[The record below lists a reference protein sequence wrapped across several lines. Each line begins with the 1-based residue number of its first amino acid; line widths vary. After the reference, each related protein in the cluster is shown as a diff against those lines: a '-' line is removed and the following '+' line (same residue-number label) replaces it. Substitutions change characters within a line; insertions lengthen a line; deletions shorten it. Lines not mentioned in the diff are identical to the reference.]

1 MTFKLKSSFFISFAI
16 LLLASC
22 TIEKRQHSFGYYVE
36 WNGHDFAKTQ
46 NINSETEDN
55 SVVLVQECNSN
66 DITLSAS
73 TTNEIYFE
81 NKGLIKPILKIE
93 KSKGLT
99 HNNNK
104 KENEPCDIITFKD
117 GSEKE
122 VKVIEVSQSEIK
134 YKRCN
139 DPSSPIYSVSK
150 DNVFSLKYPN
160 GEKDIF
166 NEKKTQ
172 SETSNEGQSQLI
184 ALLLCIF
191 LGGIGIHRFY
201 LGYHVMGV
209 IYLLTAG
216 LCGVGW
222 LIDIFLILTGNLK
235 PKNGKYNSNL

>member
-1 MTFKLKSSFFISFAI
+1 MTFKLKSSFFISFVI

-22 TIEKRQHSFGYYVE
+22 TIEKRQHSFGYHIE

-46 NINSETEDN
+46 NINSEIKDN
-55 SVVLVQECNSN
+55 PVVLVQEYNSN

-81 NKGLIKPILKIE
+81 NKGLIKPILKIK

-122 VKVIEVSQSEIK
+122 VKVIEVSKSEIK

-139 DPSSPIYSVSK
+139 DPSSPIYLVSK

-166 NEKKTQ
+166 NDKKSQ

-209 IYLLTAG
+209 IYLLTGG

-222 LIDIFLILTGNLK
+222 LIDIFLIITGNLK